1 MEETVSTSEREKS
14 SLQLIIFDMDGLLID
29 SEPLWLLSRK
39 EILQQFRQVYTPEDK
54 KKVMGTDY
62 EVGVQMLID
71 EYNLPITVGEFS
83 EMEVKIL
90 DNLFEKKLRF
100 MPGAKEFLDRVDAVG
115 IPKAIAT
122 SSNRHRLNLTN
133 RVLGLDDFDASVTG
147 EEIKKGKPEPN
158 IYLAAAEKLGIEP
171 DNCLALEDAPGGVK
185 AAKAAGMVTVA
196 VLDTRYSTA
205 DDFKGDA
212 EPDLLVNSLEELDI
226 DQLKGLFK

>member
-90 DNLFEKKLRF
+90 DNLFEKKF
-100 MPGAKEFLDRVDAVG
+100 ISF
-115 IPKAIAT
+115 
-122 SSNRHRLNLTN
+122 
-133 RVLGLDDFDASVTG
+133 
-147 EEIKKGKPEPN
+147 
-158 IYLAAAEKLGIEP
+158 
-171 DNCLALEDAPGGVK
+171 
-185 AAKAAGMVTVA
+185 
-196 VLDTRYSTA
+196 
-205 DDFKGDA
+205 
-212 EPDLLVNSLEELDI
+212 
-226 DQLKGLFK
+226 